1 MVPVEEQLYLELIE
15 KIKTYHPSSDF
26 SMVEKAYK
34 LAVDAHKDQKRKSGE
49 PYIIHPLKVAYIL
62 AELELDMESIVAG
75 ILHDVI
81 EDTEYSYEDI
91 SNMFSEEIAALVD
104 GVTKLG
110 KLSYTTKEEVQ
121 AENYR
126 KMFLAMAKDIRVILI
141 KLADRLHNMRTLN
154 YMKPEKQKEKAQETL
169 DIYAPLAHRL
179 GISKIRSEMEDLC
192 FKYLDPDAFFDLATK
207 IERKKEERDEFVQD
221 IVKELQQK
229 IDYQFK
235 DENLL
240 FTALTHSSYANE
252 HKLHKIHH
260 NERLEFL
267 GDAVLEVVS
276 SDFLFK
282 NFPDMAEGQMSKK
295 RASLVCEPT
304 LAYCARQIGLGKY
317 LMLGK
322 GEDMG
327 GGRNRDSILSD
338 ALEAVIGSIYLDGG
352 IEQAGSFIM
361 THVLNDIEH
370 KAMFQDSK
378 TILQELLQKDHKDPI
393 TYEVVDMT
401 GPEHNRLFVI
411 QVKLGDRVIGKGSGR
426 TKQAAGQEAA
436 YHAILALKNKQE
448 H

>member
-1 MVPVEEQLYLELIE
+1 
-15 KIKTYHPSSDF
+15 
-26 SMVEKAYK
+26 
-34 LAVDAHKDQKRKSGE
+34 
-49 PYIIHPLKVAYIL
+49 
-62 AELELDMESIVAG
+62 
-75 ILHDVI
+75 
-81 EDTEYSYEDI
+81 
-91 SNMFSEEIAALVD
+91 
-104 GVTKLG
+104 
-110 KLSYTTKEEVQ
+110 
-121 AENYR
+121 
-126 KMFLAMAKDIRVILI
+126 MAN
-141 KLADRLHNMRTLN
+141 HTL
-154 YMKPEKQKEKAQETL
+154 L
-169 DIYAPLAHRL
+169 
-179 GISKIRSEMEDLC
+179 
-192 FKYLDPDAFFDLATK
+192 
-207 IERKKEERDEFVQD
+207 
-221 IVKELQQK
+221 KELQQK

-401 GPEHNRLFVI
+401 GPEHNRMFVM
-411 QVKLGDRVIGKGSGR
+411 QVKLGDRVIGKGGGR

>member
-1 MVPVEEQLYLELIE
+1 
-15 KIKTYHPSSDF
+15 
-26 SMVEKAYK
+26 
-34 LAVDAHKDQKRKSGE
+34 
-49 PYIIHPLKVAYIL
+49 
-62 AELELDMESIVAG
+62 
-75 ILHDVI
+75 
-81 EDTEYSYEDI
+81 
-91 SNMFSEEIAALVD
+91 
-104 GVTKLG
+104 
-110 KLSYTTKEEVQ
+110 
-121 AENYR
+121 
-126 KMFLAMAKDIRVILI
+126 MAN
-141 KLADRLHNMRTLN
+141 HTL
-154 YMKPEKQKEKAQETL
+154 L
-169 DIYAPLAHRL
+169 
-179 GISKIRSEMEDLC
+179 
-192 FKYLDPDAFFDLATK
+192 
-207 IERKKEERDEFVQD
+207 
-221 IVKELQQK
+221 KELQQK

-401 GPEHNRLFVI
+401 GPEHNRMFVM
-411 QVKLGDRVIGKGSGR
+411 QVKLGDRVIGK
-426 TKQAAGQEAA
+426 AAAERSRQPLRRLLIMQSW
-436 YHAILALKNKQE
+436 Y
-448 H
+448 